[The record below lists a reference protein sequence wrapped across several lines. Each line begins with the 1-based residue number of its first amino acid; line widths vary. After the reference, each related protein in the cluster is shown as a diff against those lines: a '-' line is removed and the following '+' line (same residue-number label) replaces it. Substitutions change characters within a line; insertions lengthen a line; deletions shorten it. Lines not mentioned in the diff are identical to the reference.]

1 MKIIDFEDI
10 RKAAEGMDPVEW
22 FNWVD
27 YALRRKSD
35 FQMPPKPRMSQNDG
49 DYYNVMPAMYESEGL
64 ATVKMIGRHCLK
76 ESETAPRSVM
86 MGDMMVY
93 EAGTGVLKA
102 LMDAEYIT
110 TLRTGVVAAH
120 SAVLFARKDFT
131 AIALL
136 GLGNIMTV
144 CFKTFMAKLR
154 SEGDNRRLTVKLYRH
169 HGQEER
175 FAEKFAYLTNVEFQF
190 CDSYA
195 EVMTGSD
202 IIISAVTRATENFAS
217 DECYKEGVTVI
228 PVCTMGFQNCDL
240 FFDKVFTD
248 EIEQIRGF
256 KYFDKFRSLA
266 NVSEVLNGV
275 KDGRTSDSERILV
288 YNYGIGIHDLYF
300 GKKFCDLIE
309 GRSIEYRYCKEKYFM

>member
-131 AIALL
+131 TVALL

-154 SEGDNRRLTVKLYRH
+154 PSIRS
-169 HGQEER
+169 Q
-175 FAEKFAYLTNVEFQF
+175 
-190 CDSYA
+190 
-195 EVMTGSD
+195 
-202 IIISAVTRATENFAS
+202 NFLP
-217 DECYKEGVTVI
+217 K
-228 PVCTMGFQNCDL
+228 
-240 FFDKVFTD
+240 
-248 EIEQIRGF
+248 
-256 KYFDKFRSLA
+256 
-266 NVSEVLNGV
+266 
-275 KDGRTSDSERILV
+275 
-288 YNYGIGIHDLYF
+288 
-300 GKKFCDLIE
+300 
-309 GRSIEYRYCKEKYFM
+309 